1 MIASKLPDASGHP
14 LLDAQQHALATGSG
28 VSIVGAGTALLSDSM
43 STMQTQCDTA
53 PDAVLAVTVPNAS
66 LLGDSMSTMQTQADA
81 APDAADLPLHGGLPD
96 QGLSSIPTALDG
108 TAHVTVTVPHG
119 HLLGE
124 SMSTMQTMP
133 TE

>member
-1 MIASKLPDASGHP
+1 MTISKLPDPGGHP

-28 VSIVGAGTALLSDSM
+28 VSIVGADTALLSDSM
-43 STMQTQCDTA
+43 STMQTQADLA
-53 PDAVLAVTVPNAS
+53 PDAVREVTAPHAS

-81 APDAADLPLHGGLPD
+81 APDAAGLPLHGGLPH
-96 QGLSSIPTALDG
+96 QGLPSLSTALDG
-108 TAHVTVTVPHG
+108 AAHVTVTVPHG

-133 TE
+133 TD